1 MGDAASYG
9 QFCPVAKAAEIITT
23 RWTPLILREMICGS
37 RRFNEIHRGVPLM
50 SRTLL
55 SQRLRELEMAGVIR
69 KTRDATPEYLLTEM
83 GEELRPVIVAL
94 GAWGL
99 KWVES
104 AHDGKDWD
112 AGVLMWDVR
121 RRIDASQLD
130 DRRIVIQFEYDDAP
144 AEMRLWWLVI
154 ENRATDLCQKDPGYD
169 VDLYISTTVHKM
181 ARVWIGRDSLAN
193 ALETEEIELIGNRD
207 LIQSMKRWFKLAVV
221 AEATRSG
228 SILFVP
234 SVTAQT

>member
-1 MGDAASYG
+1 MQDTANYG

-55 SQRLRELEMAGVIR
+55 SRRLRELESAGVIKKVR
-69 KTRDATPEYLLTEM
+69 KSLPEYWLTEM
-83 GEELRPVIVAL
+83 GEELRSVMIAL

-104 AHDGKDWD
+104 AYDGDEWD
-112 AGVLMWDVR
+112 AGVLMWDIR
-121 RRIDASQLD
+121 RRIDVSQMD
-130 DRRIVIQFEYDDAP
+130 DRRIVLQFEYDDAP
-144 AEMRLWWLVI
+144 PEMRLWWLVI
-154 ENRATDLCQKDPGYD
+154 ENRSADLCQKDQGHD
-169 VDLYISTTVHKM
+169 VDLYINTSVRKM
-181 ARVWIGRDSLAN
+181 ARVWIGKDSLAR
-193 ALETEEIELIGNRD
+193 ALEAEEIELIGDRE

-228 SILFVP
+228 SLLLIP
-234 SVTAQT
+234 SMAGGT

>member
-1 MGDAASYG
+1 MEEIASYG

-37 RRFNEIHRGVPLM
+37 SRFNEIHRGVPLM

-55 SQRLRELEMAGVIR
+55 SRRLRELESAGVIE
-69 KTRDATPEYLLTEM
+69 KTSEASPEYRLTEM

-104 AHDGKDWD
+104 AYDSNEWD
-112 AGVLMWDVR
+112 AGVLMWDIR
-121 RRIDASQLD
+121 RRIDVSLLD
-130 DRRIVIQFEYDDAP
+130 SRRFVLQFEFDDASP
-144 AEMRLWWLVI
+144 EMSLWWLVI
-154 ENRATDLCQKDPGYD
+154 EKKSADLCQKDPGHD
-169 VDLYISTTVHKM
+169 VDLYISSSVRSM
-181 ARVWIGRDSLAN
+181 ARVWIGRDSLAH
-193 ALETEEIELIGNRD
+193 ALETEDIELIGNRD
-207 LIQSMKRWFKLAVV
+207 LIQSMKKWFRLAVV

-228 SILFVP
+228 SLLLIP
-234 SVTAQT
+234 TVTAKS

>member
-1 MGDAASYG
+1 MDDVASYG

-55 SQRLRELEMAGVIR
+55 SRRLRELESAGVIR
-69 KTRDATPEYLLTEM
+69 KTDGESPQYRLTEM
-83 GEELRPVIVAL
+83 GEELRPVMIAL

-104 AHDGKDWD
+104 AYDGDEWD
-112 AGVLMWDVR
+112 AGVLMWDIR
-121 RRIDASQLD
+121 RRIDVGLMD
-130 DRRIVIQFEYDDAP
+130 GRRVLQFEYGDAP

-154 ENRATDLCQKDPGYD
+154 ENRSVDLCQKDPGHD
-169 VDLYISTTVHKM
+169 IDLYIGTSVRKM
-181 ARVWIGRDSLAN
+181 ARVWIGKESLGRAV
-193 ALETEEIELIGNRD
+193 EEGEIELIGDRG
-207 LIQSMKRWFKLAVV
+207 LIASIKQWFKLAVV

-228 SILFVP
+228 SLLVIP
-234 SVTAQT
+234 SVTTGS

>member
-1 MGDAASYG
+1 MEDVAGYG

-37 RRFNEIHRGVPLM
+37 SRFNEIHRGVPLM

-55 SQRLRELEMAGVIR
+55 SRRLRELESAGVIL
-69 KTRDATPEYLLTEM
+69 KTGAASPEYRLTEM

-104 AHDGKDWD
+104 AYDGDEWD
-112 AGVLMWDVR
+112 AGVLMWDIR
-121 RRIDASQLD
+121 RRIDVGLRGG
-130 DRRIVIQFEYDDAP
+130 RRCVLQFEYDDAP

-154 ENRATDLCQKDPGYD
+154 ENGSVDLCQKDPGHD
-169 VDLYISTTVHKM
+169 VDLYVGSSVRKM
-181 ARVWIGRDSLAN
+181 ARVWIGRESLVH
-193 ALETEEIELIGNRD
+193 ALEAEEIELIGDRD
-207 LIQSMKRWFKLAVV
+207 LIRSMKRWFKLAVV

-228 SILFVP
+228 SLLVIP
-234 SVTAQT
+234 PIAARS